1 MMGLGLIWMFLFW
14 GGLILLA
21 VWIIGNLFPT
31 TPTQPPAGSDHPPT
45 AQEILNQRYAR
56 GELTPE
62 QYQDMRHTLQQ

>member
-1 MMGLGLIWMFLFW
+1 MFLFW

-21 VWIIGNLFPT
+21 VWILGNLFPSA
-31 TPTQPPAGSDHPPT
+31 PARPPDASDHPPT

-56 GELTPE
+56 GELTSE